1 VILNDERTGSGMM
14 KAAHSVDILA
24 FVDAQEI
31 PFHYFE
37 KFYYL
42 APAPGGEKAYA
53 LLRETLRHAG
63 KVGIAC
69 VVIQM
74 RRHLAALVPHGNA
87 LALNILRCS
96 SEIQALKPSYSLL
109 EELEEA
115 TMDSSELSS
124 LNGMQINTEN
134 DTYLPA
140 AEASLDSS
148 EPDDFDGRLMDRL
161 LGRPHRRPAQNVSRH
176 GHLRNAKGRR
186 RRT

>member
-1 VILNDERTGSGMM
+1 MM
-14 KAAHSVDILA
+14 KATHSVDILA

-37 KFYYL
+37 RFYYL

-69 VVIQM
+69 VVIQL

-96 SEIQALKPSYSLL
+96 SEMRELETPCALL
-109 EELEEA
+109 EELEE
-115 TMDSSELSS
+115 TKTDSSGLPA
-124 LNGMQINTEN
+124 LDGMQIKTEEI
-134 DTYLPA
+134 DADPLA
-140 AEASLDSS
+140 AEASFDQA
-148 EPDDFDGRLMDRL
+148 EPDDFDDKLMDRL
-161 LGRPHRRPAQNVSRH
+161 LGRPHRRPVQNVSRSGP
-176 GHLRNAKGRR
+176 GHLRNAKRR
-186 RRT
+186 HRT

>member
-1 VILNDERTGSGMM
+1 MM

-96 SEIQALKPSYSLL
+96 SEILALEPHRSLL

-115 TMDSSELSS
+115 TTDTGELST
-124 LNGMQINTEN
+124 LNGMQIKTEN
-134 DTYLPA
+134 DADLPA
-140 AEASLDSS
+140 ADASADSAA
-148 EPDDFDGRLMDRL
+148 PDDFDGRLMDRL
-161 LGRPHRRPAQNVSRH
+161 LGRPHRRPMHNVSRH
-176 GHLRNAKGRR
+176 AAHGHPGNPRPRR